1 MARWDNK
8 DTDHLI
14 TTISSIKSKREI
26 KNFLRDLLTEGEIIE
41 FGKRWR
47 AARMLNDKIP
57 YVQIVKETGLSSTT
71 IARISKWLTK
81 GAGGYKSVLKQ
92 QKKSLK

>member
-14 TTISSIKSKREI
+14 TTISSIKSKKEI

-71 IARISKWLTK
+71 IARISKWLAK
-81 GAGGYKSVLKQ
+81 GAGGYRSVLKNI
-92 QKKSLK
+92 K